1 MPELYQLAQKQ
12 ILPLEAKVRLAIMR
26 IRAWYIHWDGD
37 VCIMPQGTVADR
49 VLIEVAH
56 DVFPDLPVRIT
67 SGPHPIVPFMVEAD
81 EEKRADW
88 LKYGC
93 NAFEAPHPEC
103 RPLSTW
109 IREDLQLYLKTVVEP
124 LSG

>member
-37 VCIMPQGTVADR
+37 VCILPQGTQADR
-49 VLIEVAH
+49 VLIEVTR
-56 DVFPDLPVRIT
+56 DVFPELSVHVTRG
-67 SGPHPIVPFMVEAD
+67 SHPIVPFMVEAD
-81 EEKRADW
+81 PEKRENW
-88 LKYGC
+88 LRYGC
-93 NAFEAPHPEC
+93 NAFEAPEPEC

-109 IREDLQLYLKTVVEP
+109 LHEDLHLYLKNLVEP
-124 LSG
+124 VSG